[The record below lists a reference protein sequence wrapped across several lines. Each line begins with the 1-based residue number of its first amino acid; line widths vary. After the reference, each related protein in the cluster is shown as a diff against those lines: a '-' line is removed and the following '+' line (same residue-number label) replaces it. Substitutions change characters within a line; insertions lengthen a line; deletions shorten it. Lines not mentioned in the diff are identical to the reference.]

1 VDSPLIGRRVKEEER
16 GQKGIVLAVAHV
28 AGGDATAGWQLLILN
43 ESTKMLMVAN
53 ALNVQVLEPE
63 GPSVMALDK

>member
-1 VDSPLIGRRVKEEER
+1 MDSPLIGKRVKEEER

-28 AGGDATAGWQLLILN
+28 AGGDGTAGWQLLILN
-43 ESTKMLMVAN
+43 ESTKMLIAAN